1 MCSDRKCRRTCV
13 IIIGRSS
20 GSTATYRSLTPRQYI
35 HQALSKL
42 HQLHRD
48 PTFDEEI
55 VVTELLFPT
64 PTQISFEDIAFI
76 GSLSR
81 LRKLTITNFWEERP
95 DREGSKAFADIL
107 AHLPELRY
115 LKTGMPLCCVSL
127 SKLTVKCEEIIL
139 HNMIMK
145 FEDLFT
151 VERPSLHK
159 LVMAGCFTKFGDLA
173 MVVKSAPNLRYLD
186 LSKSRLALNY
196 KALTQL
202 KYLKELY
209 LNNCSTEE
217 VDLIELAKSESSFAQ
232 NLIKLQLVGE
242 LMAANKLQMITSFVN
257 LRSLALCCQSNVD
270 TNLIYDIVRNCDK
283 LEELYLCLTKID
295 NRALWHIGRR
305 LPKIRIIDVRGCSS
319 VNTDGVVEFITERKG
334 QKELVT
340 IRAGANEVH
349 RELIKKPQ
357 WLKIEYATMVRSNR
371 TFYPEVDLDMN
382 EWGDRET
389 GWVSIFLIIFFY

>member
-1 MCSDRKCRRTCV
+1 
-13 IIIGRSS
+13 
-20 GSTATYRSLTPRQYI
+20 
-35 HQALSKL
+35 
-42 HQLHRD
+42 
-48 PTFDEEI
+48 
-55 VVTELLFPT
+55 
-64 PTQISFEDIAFI
+64 
-76 GSLSR
+76 
-81 LRKLTITNFWEERP
+81 
-95 DREGSKAFADIL
+95 
-107 AHLPELRY
+107 
-115 LKTGMPLCCVSL
+115 
-127 SKLTVKCEEIIL
+127 
-139 HNMIMK
+139 MK